1 MIKLWI
7 YQNSEN
13 HVIEGDPVALR
24 LAHWKLRCSLQIRH
38 KFCPFFRWT
47 RGKHEASVSA
57 REGKK
62 KLALLP
68 LRMTPLRTRIALAFV
83 RLKYTKKL
91 RLFCR
96 PLSRSSGVPNLFRS
110 LCGVSFKAFTLTG
123 AFFQTSRSITRY
135 LRTTRGA
142 WSNAEGGDDL
152 R

>member
-1 MIKLWI
+1 MPVFQVNKR
-7 YQNSEN
+7 QTRSEC
-13 HVIEGDPVALR
+13 L
-24 LAHWKLRCSLQIRH
+24 
-38 KFCPFFRWT
+38 
-47 RGKHEASVSA
+47 SA
-57 REGKK
+57 WRKK

-123 AFFQTSRSITRY
+123 AFFQTNRSITRY

-142 WSNAEGGDDL
+142 WSDAEGYDNRRKWQYSGSL
-152 R
+152 YRGWAPGRWACAHIQRFGA